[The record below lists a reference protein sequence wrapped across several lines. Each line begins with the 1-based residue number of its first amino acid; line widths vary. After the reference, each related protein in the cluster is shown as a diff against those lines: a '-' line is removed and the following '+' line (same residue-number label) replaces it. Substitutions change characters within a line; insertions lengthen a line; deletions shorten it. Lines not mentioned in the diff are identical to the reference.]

1 MAVLMVESRNSIT
14 TAEEQIV
21 GIYDPKRK
29 SSRILSIATLHADQ
43 TIDTCSG
50 TVAADVLLNET
61 LDSSRKNT
69 TVKTKLFNINTM
81 KFPNKQLIPLDGNPL
96 ETSKLA
102 SMTTERWCKAGLMRG
117 PHYRFDNT

>member
-1 MAVLMVESRNSIT
+1 M
-14 TAEEQIV
+14 
-21 GIYDPKRK
+21 GILIQRANLQK
-29 SSRILSIATLHADQ
+29 ILSIATLHADQ
-43 TIDTCSG
+43 SIDTRSG
-50 TVAADVLLNET
+50 TVTVDVLLNEA

-96 ETSKLA
+96 ATSKMA
-102 SMTTERWCKAGLMRG
+102 SMPTERWSKAGLMRG